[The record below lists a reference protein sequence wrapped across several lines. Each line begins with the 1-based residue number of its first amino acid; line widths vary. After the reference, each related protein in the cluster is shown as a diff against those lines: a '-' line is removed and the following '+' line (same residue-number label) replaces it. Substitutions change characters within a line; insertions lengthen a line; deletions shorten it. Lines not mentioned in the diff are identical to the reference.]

1 MEEVRLIND
10 YFLSL
15 WSVIKYIPG
24 DFKLFWTLNQLQ
36 YVKNITF

>member
-1 MEEVRLIND
+1 MEKAGLIYD

-15 WSVIKYIPG
+15 WSEIKYILV
-24 DFKLFWTLNQLQ
+24 DFKLFRTLNQLH